1 MSGQYHHG
9 PMSPNINW
17 VLNCGFSGLQTVQ
30 KKKKTD
36 GVFVNEEDLMDGGRG
51 EESE

>member
-30 KKKKTD
+30 KKKNPD
-36 GVFVNEEDLMDGGRG
+36 GVFVNEEDLMDGGRE